1 MAPAL
6 GAGAAMWTSHTSLEA
21 PVPTVRALNHI
32 ALRARKDVNHDP
44 EQRDKCYEKHPQY
57 CAIHATGLGVTSNPN
72 KQRNLQADDSEENNE
87 EKTAAA
93 AACSAASRRV
103 GLILR

>member
-1 MAPAL
+1 
-6 GAGAAMWTSHTSLEA
+6 MWTSDTRLEA
-21 PVPTVRALNHI
+21 PVPTVRALNYI

-44 EQRDKCYEKHPQY
+44 EQRDECYEKHPQY

-72 KQRNLQADDSEENNE
+72 KQRNLQADDSKKNNE

-93 AACSAASRRV
+93 ATRSAARRRV
-103 GLILR
+103 GMILG